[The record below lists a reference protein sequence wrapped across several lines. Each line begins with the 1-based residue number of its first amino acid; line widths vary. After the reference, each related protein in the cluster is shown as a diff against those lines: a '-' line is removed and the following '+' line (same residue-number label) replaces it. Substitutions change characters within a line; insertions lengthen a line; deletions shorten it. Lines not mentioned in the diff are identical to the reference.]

1 MAKVKKIS
9 INALERVMKDDY
21 EPTISIEW
29 HGLEITIKKTL
40 SLTEVIKF
48 VEDVAETCFAEG
60 NNDYIPEVRDF
71 AIKSNVLEMYTN
83 LSLPKSN
90 DARYALIYQTDVF
103 DEIIKYIN
111 TVQFDEMRD
120 SINEKLK
127 YRSSNLLA
135 KFNEQIND
143 VLGSVEEL
151 GNNISN
157 IFEGIDKETI
167 ANIAKAIANGNFDEQ
182 KFIESDMKAT
192 YSAPDNDDTPQL
204 SLVGFHEGE

>member
-9 INALERVMKDDY
+9 INALERVMKDNY

-29 HGLEITIKKTL
+29 CGLEITIKKTL

-60 NNDYIPEVRDF
+60 TNDYIPEVIDF

-167 ANIAKAIANGNFDEQ
+167 ANIAQALANGNFDEQ

>member
-9 INALERVMKDDY
+9 INALERVMKGDY

-29 HGLEITIKKTL
+29 CGLEITIKKTL

-48 VEDVAETCFAEG
+48 VEDVAETCFAKG
-60 NNDYIPEVRDF
+60 TNDYIPEVRDF

-111 TVQFDEMRD
+111 TAQFDEMCD

-143 VLGSVEEL
+143 VLGSVEKL

-192 YSAPDNDDTPQL
+192 YSVPDNDDTPQL

>member
-9 INALERVMKDDY
+9 INALERVMKGNY

-29 HGLEITIKKTL
+29 CGLEITIKKTL

-48 VEDVAETCFAEG
+48 VEDVAETCFAEET
-60 NNDYIPEVRDF
+60 NDYIPEVRDF

-111 TVQFDEMRD
+111 TAQFDEMCD